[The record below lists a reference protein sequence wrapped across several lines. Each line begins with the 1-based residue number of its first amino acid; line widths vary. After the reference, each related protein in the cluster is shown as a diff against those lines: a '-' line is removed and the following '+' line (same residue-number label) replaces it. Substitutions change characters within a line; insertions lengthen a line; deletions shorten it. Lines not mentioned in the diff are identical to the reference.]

1 VTDPAVLPPGPTQR
15 RDPIPVIA
23 ANATAIVGMIALHWS
38 PQSVL
43 ALYAIDTALALCAM
57 GWLVMEH
64 VTEKHAKS
72 AGIARAAKHVVAAL
86 LIGALLSLVLVAP
99 VLFVFAG
106 GDWARSQPWRDPAFQ
121 GAVALQVVG
130 SLVALV
136 RTHLMLAA
144 QRDGEPWL
152 AQEFRFLVARWG
164 TVLMLVFFGIAS
176 YLGDLVGS
184 FVLVIAYAGASV
196 WYTLFP
202 EKAEAIFS
210 PRKGKD
216 AAQPPPARG

>member
-1 VTDPAVLPPGPTQR
+1 VTDPAVLPPGPTR
-15 RDPIPVIA
+15 RVDPIPVIA
-23 ANATAIVGMIALHWS
+23 ANATAIVGMIVLRWS
-38 PQSVL
+38 PQSLL

-64 VTEKHAKS
+64 VTEKRAK
-72 AGIARAAKHVVAAL
+72 GRGGVAQAL
-86 LIGALLSLVLVAP
+86 KQVFASLLLGAILSLVLVAP

-106 GDWARSQPWRDPAFQ
+106 GEWARSEPWRDSSFQ

-144 QRDGEPWL
+144 QKDGEPYL
-152 AQEFRFLVARWG
+152 AREFKFLVARWG
-164 TVLMLVFFGIAS
+164 TVLFVVFFGVAS
-176 YLGDLVGS
+176 FLGDWLGS
-184 FVLVIAYAGASV
+184 IVLVLVYAGASV

-202 EKAEAIFS
+202 EKAHELFHGS
-210 PRKGKD
+210 KD
-216 AAQPPPARG
+216 KPAA